1 MRDLADRRRRGLLL
15 IVAALLCT
23 VVCTGCGAVTAMQQ
37 VPGGNADRGA
47 TAIQSAGCG
56 TCHIISG
63 ISGANGKVGPSLSG
77 IADQEYI
84 AGRLRNTPEN
94 MIHWLQDPQEVDPGV
109 DMPDMGLSAADA
121 RDIAQYLYTL
131 R

>member
-1 MRDLADRRRRGLLL
+1 MRRLADRRGRDVLL
-15 IVAALLCT
+15 VGAALLCA
-23 VVCTGCGAVTAMQQ
+23 VMCAGCGAATATQQ

-47 TAIQSAGCG
+47 STIQKYGCG

-63 ISGANGKVGPSLSG
+63 ISGANGEVGPPLSG
-77 IADQEYI
+77 IANREYI
-84 AGRLRNTPEN
+84 AGRLRNTPDN
-94 MIHWLQDPQEVDPGV
+94 MVHWLQYPQAVDPGV
-109 DMPDMGLSAADA
+109 DMPDMGLSSADA